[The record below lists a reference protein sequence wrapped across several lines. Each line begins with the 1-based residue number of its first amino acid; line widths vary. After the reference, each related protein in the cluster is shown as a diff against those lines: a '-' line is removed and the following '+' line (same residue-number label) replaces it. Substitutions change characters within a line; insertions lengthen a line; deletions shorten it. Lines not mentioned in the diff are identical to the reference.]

1 MAGVVL
7 LGAFVVGGW
16 VTGAS
21 VVAIVVAIVV
31 TMTVVGVA
39 VVGVVFEAAGR
50 VVVTASVATGAGSVA
65 GVDESD
71 DEQLTT
77 NRPRAHVARIFLMR

>member
-1 MAGVVL
+1 VAGVVL

-31 TMTVVGVA
+31 GVA

-50 VVVTASVATGAGSVA
+50 VVVTASVATVAGSVA

>member
-50 VVVTASVATGAGSVA
+50 VVVAASVATGAGSVA
-65 GVDESD
+65 GVDESA

-77 NRPRAHVARIFLMR
+77 SNPRTDIARIFLMI

>member
-1 MAGVVL
+1 MV
-7 LGAFVVGGW
+7 
-16 VTGAS
+16 GAS
-21 VVAIVVAIVV
+21 VVTIVATLVATLVVA
-31 TMTVVGVA
+31 TTVVGVA
-39 VVGVVFEAAGR
+39 VVGVVLEAAGR

-77 NRPRAHVARIFLMR
+77 SNPRTDIARIFLMN

>member
-1 MAGVVL
+1 MV
-7 LGAFVVGGW
+7 
-16 VTGAS
+16 GAS
-21 VVAIVVAIVV
+21 VVTIVATLVVA
-31 TMTVVGVA
+31 TTVVGVA
-39 VVGVVFEAAGR
+39 VVGVVVEAAGR
-50 VVVTASVATGAGSVA
+50 VVVAASVATGAGSVA